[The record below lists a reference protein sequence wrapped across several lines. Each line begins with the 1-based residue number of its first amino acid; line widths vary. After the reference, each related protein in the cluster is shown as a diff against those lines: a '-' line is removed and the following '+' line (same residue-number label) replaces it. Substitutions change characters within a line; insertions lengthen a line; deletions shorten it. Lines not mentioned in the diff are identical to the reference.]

1 MSSVSCFF
9 FFCYESN
16 ASVKINRCKSN
27 YIFFILDVLDK
38 IKVGLQYASN
48 YLETA
53 KDIADLVSN
62 SLGHKQKQKQEE
74 DRNGEKQPF
83 GPSNFV
89 SAFFRLI
96 GFDSQKIAAIA
107 VNSVVFL
114 AQMISTL
121 FGLKP
126 LQNNI
131 ARSTHDDKLAWD
143 PLKFTLENKHERIRN
158 LVDQARNPNLPDQLI
173 ARITGSDSACIRLL
187 LCKSSP
193 IVKAMQTSL
202 NNKSHDSM
210 HRMIAWLPS
219 KEEFARNSDEC
230 EENHTDCRLFL

>member
-1 MSSVSCFF
+1 MSSVSCFL
-9 FFCYESN
+9 FCVLWITVFDKVELTN
-16 ASVKINRCKSN
+16 TEDI
-27 YIFFILDVLDK
+27 LDK
-38 IKVGLQYASN
+38 IKVGLQHASN

-53 KDIADLVSN
+53 KDIADLVSK
-62 SLGHKQKQKQEE
+62 SLGHKQKRGE
-74 DRNGEKQPF
+74 NGNDEKQLF

-121 FGLKP
+121 FGLKSS
-126 LQNNI
+126 QSNI
-131 ARSTHDDKLAWD
+131 SRNIDNEELAWD
-143 PLKFTLENKHERIRN
+143 PLKFTLENKNKNVQN
-158 LVDQARNPNLPDQLI
+158 LIEQAKNPNLPNQLI
-173 ARITGSDSACIRLL
+173 ARMTGSDSACIRLL

-193 IVKAMQTSL
+193 IIRAVQTSL
-202 NNKSHDSM
+202 NNKSQNYM

-219 KEEFARNSDEC
+219 RKDFEANSDKC
-230 EENHTDCRLFL
+230 EANHIDCRLFSSS